1 MMARS
6 FADIAFTP
14 AVRAQQSRMG
24 SADGYEKFMGRET
37 SGTDVLGPEEV
48 DFIAARDGF
57 YQATVS
63 ETGWP
68 YVQFRGGP
76 VGFLKVLTPNTV
88 AYADFRG
95 NRQYVSV
102 GNLSG
107 NDRVSM
113 ILMDYPNRRRLK
125 LWGHARLIETADYPD
140 VVASLHDAMYRG
152 RPERAVVIEI
162 ETIDW
167 NCPQHIPVRLT
178 IDELKPHL
186 SELQNEIQSLMAEN
200 QRLKSAMSAPTG

>member
-1 MMARS
+1 MARA

-14 AVRAQQSRMG
+14 AVRTQQSRMG
-24 SADGYEKFMGRET
+24 SADGYASFLADDAPRA
-37 SGTDVLGPEEV
+37 DALGSEEA

-76 VGFLKVLTPNTV
+76 VGFLKVLTSNTV

-95 NRQYVSV
+95 NRQYVSA
-102 GNLSG
+102 GNLVG

-125 LWGHARLIETADYPD
+125 LWGRARLIETVDEPEI
-140 VVASLHDAMYRG
+140 VTTLHDQAYRA
-152 RPERAVVIEI
+152 RPERAVVIEV
-162 ETIDW
+162 EAFDW
-167 NCPQHIPVRLT
+167 NCPQHIPMRLT
-178 IDELKPHL
+178 IDEMQPHL

-200 QRLKSAMSAPTG
+200 QRLKSAMSAPIG